1 MVRLAFIAVGIAA
14 LLRGQ
19 GTCAS
24 TGQNGPQTND
34 VRHVVG
40 ISATAGALNCLSDM
54 NEPRTAA
61 GLSEL
66 KAPAASTEQTKVANA
81 LGKEGKTETTK
92 YLQDLCTDLIAV
104 RPVTV
109 AVFAP
114 LHVNTNSQTNPP
126 KTTTKGTVA
135 YHVQTGSEGSCSAAV
150 DYWKSGF
157 SLFNN
162 QLPPSYSSS
171 SPSDI
176 YKNGQAVSF
185 VALYNPKPGPTA
197 ECAFVKC
204 PATTNTT
211 PSTPPSSS
219 GGSQTPNSQGVSNG
233 LSSPQNQS
241 QEEKNPVSSAAA
253 AGHSVEPSSNEQNS
267 PSDDANQARVIRLAG
282 ASGSNAQE
290 SDSKTVNAV
299 VCLVSPPALEDGKAP
314 FTEQIWAQ
322 ISDSIINGTSK
333 ASPAS
338 LLMLAAVSAS
348 ALIFY

>member
-1 MVRLAFIAVGIAA
+1 MVRLAFIAV
-14 LLRGQ
+14 
-19 GTCAS
+19 
-24 TGQNGPQTND
+24 
-34 VRHVVG
+34 
-40 ISATAGALNCLSDM
+40 GALNCLSDM

-92 YLQDLCTDLIAV
+92 YLQDLCTDLIA
-104 RPVTV
+104 
-109 AVFAP
+109 
-114 LHVNTNSQTNPP
+114 TNPP

-314 FTEQIWAQ
+314 FTIV
-322 ISDSIINGTSK
+322 K
-333 ASPAS
+333 PPAS
-338 LLMLAAVSAS
+338 MRFHVFGSIVKLAARIHVLSFARQYHLIS
-348 ALIFY
+348 RNTQLLFQNRIDGDALGIAHETRVRISSRTAEH